1 MEKEP
6 LLRDR
11 DEGARSLDHG
21 RLTRSNEAMKRAFL
35 VLAACSVLFA
45 GLASDVMAAAK
56 RRPLVQ
62 LDVSQFGPVLFSGGD
77 RALYLFTR
85 DPRNGTRCYG
95 RCAEAWPPFYAKRR
109 PRAGRGVDADLLGT
123 IARRDGRRQV
133 SYRGHAL
140 YFYLHDPR
148 GEVLC
153 NDVFEFG
160 GTWFALNR
168 KGEPP
173 LDSEARRVPG
183 DEARAR
189 ALGPRPA

>member
-1 MEKEP
+1 
-6 LLRDR
+6 
-11 DEGARSLDHG
+11 
-21 RLTRSNEAMKRAFL
+21 MKRAFL
-35 VLAACSVLFA
+35 VLAACSVVFA
-45 GLASDVMAAAK
+45 GLAPDVMAGAK
-56 RRPLVQ
+56 RRPLVK
-62 LDVSQFGPVLFSGGD
+62 LDGSQFGPVLFSGSD

-109 PRAGRGVDADLLGT
+109 PRAGRGVDVDLLGT
-123 IARRDGRRQV
+123 ITRRDGRRQV

-140 YFYLHDPR
+140 YSYLHDPR

-160 GTWFALNR
+160 GTWFALDG

-173 LDSEARRVPG
+173 P
-183 DEARAR
+183 
-189 ALGPRPA
+189 

>member
-1 MEKEP
+1 
-6 LLRDR
+6 
-11 DEGARSLDHG
+11 
-21 RLTRSNEAMKRAFL
+21 MKRAFL
-35 VLAACSVLFA
+35 VLAACSVVFA
-45 GLASDVMAAAK
+45 GLASDVMAAAAK

-62 LDVSQFGPVLFSGGD
+62 LDGSQFGPVLFSGSD

-85 DPRNGTRCYG
+85 DPRNGTRCYR

-123 IARRDGRRQV
+123 ITRRDGRRQV

-148 GEVLC
+148 SEVLC

-160 GTWFALNR
+160 GTWFALNA

-173 LDSEARRVPG
+173 P
-183 DEARAR
+183 
-189 ALGPRPA
+189 